1 MAYFAA
7 SCDSVKKNTDFAK
20 SLDLDYPILS
30 DPGRSVAK
38 QFGVVSETRKFP
50 QRWTFYIGKNGKI
63 LHIDKKV
70 NARAH
75 GDQIVA
81 RLKALGVASK

>member
-1 MAYFAA
+1 MAYFTA

-20 SLDLDYPILS
+20 SLGLDYPILS
-30 DPGRSVAK
+30 DPGKSVAK
-38 QFGVVSETRKFP
+38 AFGVVGGKRQFP

-75 GDQIVA
+75 GDQIVS
-81 RLKALGVASK
+81 RLKALGVK

>member
-1 MAYFAA
+1 MAYFTA

-20 SLDLDYPILS
+20 SLGLDYPILS
-30 DPGRSVAK
+30 DPGKSFARAL
-38 QFGVVSETRKFP
+38 GVVHPTRGFS

-63 LHIDKKV
+63 LHIEKKV

-75 GDQIVA
+75 GPQIA
-81 RLKALGVASK
+81 AKLKALGVK